1 MVTLSDRDRPMKLF
15 SSRKVIVL
23 SLLYILLLGYI
34 DYRAGSELSLSLF
47 YAFPVIASIWFS
59 GVMTGI
65 IFTAVSVIVMIL
77 ADYFSIENREIF
89 SSIYV
94 WNLLAIVGYYSLIVV
109 LLHIVKVSLTR
120 EHMMAVT
127 DSLTGI
133 HNVRSFRERAES
145 ERLRSLRYGHMIGI
159 MFIDC
164 DNFKRI
170 NDTFGH
176 HAGDDFLRT
185 IGLELKRRIRQ
196 NDSAGRIG
204 GDEFAVLMPE
214 IGSDFS
220 IRHVEEINNH
230 LRNAVSEFG
239 KEATFSIGMVVLK
252 KIPGSVDDMLRVADD
267 SMYEAK
273 RTGKDRV
280 MMRTFE

>member
-1 MVTLSDRDRPMKLF
+1 MKLF
-15 SSRKVIVL
+15 SPKLIIVL
-23 SLLYILLLGYI
+23 SLFYIVLLGYI

-47 YAFPVIASIWFS
+47 YAFPVIAAIWFS

-65 IFTAVSVIVMIL
+65 IFTAVSVVVMIL

-94 WNLLAIVGYYSLIVV
+94 WNTLAVVGYYSLIIV
-109 LLHIVKVSLTR
+109 LLHIVKVSLAR
-120 EHMMAVT
+120 ERMMAVT

-133 HNVRSFRERAES
+133 HNVRSFREHAEN
-145 ERLRSLRYGHMIGI
+145 ERLRSLRYGHMIGV

-164 DNFKRI
+164 DNFKHI

-176 HAGDDFLRT
+176 HAGDDLLRT
-185 IGLELKRRIRQ
+185 IGGVLKRRIRQ
-196 NDSAGRIG
+196 NDCAGRLG

-220 IRHVEEINNH
+220 IRHVEEINGYM
-230 LRNAVSEFG
+230 RSAVSEFG
-239 KEATFSIGMVVLK
+239 KNATFSIGMVIFK

-267 SMYEAK
+267 CMYEAK
-273 RTGKDRV
+273 RSGKDRV
-280 MMRTFE
+280 QMQMYE